1 MKNPTEPNLKTEG
14 FVVFILV
21 LSFLAAYYF
30 RVTELYF
37 WPLLLVCIYLMF
49 LLFPYFRINQQESS
63 ALKEDWHQAKDI
75 SLSALFTIQIV
86 GLLILTGSSRILL
99 WALPILMF
107 LLITTIVIRISKV
120 LKYRRQ

>member
-14 FVVFILV
+14 FAVFILV
-21 LSFLAAYYF
+21 LSFISAYYF
-30 RVTELYF
+30 RVIDLYF
-37 WPLLLVCIYLMF
+37 FPFLLVYVYLMF
-49 LLFPYFRINQQESS
+49 LLFPYFRINHLESA
-63 ALKEDWHQAKDI
+63 ALKEDWHQAKDL
-75 SLSALFTIQIV
+75 SLSVLFTIQIV
-86 GLLILTGSSRILL
+86 GLLILTGSSSTLL